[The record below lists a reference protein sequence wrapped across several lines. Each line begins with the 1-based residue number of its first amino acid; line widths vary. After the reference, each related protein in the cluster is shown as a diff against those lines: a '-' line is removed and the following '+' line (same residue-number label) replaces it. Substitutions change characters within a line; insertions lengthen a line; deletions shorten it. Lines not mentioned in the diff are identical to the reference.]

1 MNSPVRKDEEVR
13 TWFRS
18 DRVFLQSRGSWYFRT
33 REGIEIGPYE
43 TRFEAEIEAGLLIGL
58 LQKSESET
66 SRRETVKE
74 FIDDGLAMG
83 HDLTPVESSAA
94 AVS

>member
-18 DRVFLQSRGSWYFRT
+18 DRVFLQEQGSWFFRT
-33 REGIEIGPYE
+33 REGVEIGPYE
-43 TRFEAEIEAGLLIGL
+43 TRFEAEIEAGLLKEL
-58 LQKSESET
+58 LQNAESEDARQSVVT
-66 SRRETVKE
+66 E

-83 HDLTPVESSAA
+83 HELTPLKSAA
-94 AVS
+94 AN